1 MTLLDT
7 LRRHF
12 DAPIARDLTLLFVR
26 IGLAAIFW
34 QSGRTKVE
42 EGSLFTISETTYF
55 LFAEEYSGVPLLS
68 SQTSAMLATGAEFL
82 LPLLLAFGL
91 ASRLAALGLIGMTM
105 VIQLFVY
112 PDAWWVPHM
121 GWIALGLVILTQGPG
136 RLSLDAIIGRNP
148 RGQRT

>member
-1 MTLLDT
+1 MTLFAT
-7 LRRHF
+7 LRRHL
-12 DAPIARDLTLLFVR
+12 DAPIVRDLSLLVVR
-26 IGLAAIFW
+26 IGLAAVFW

-42 EGSLFTISETTYF
+42 EGSLLTISETTYF

-68 SQTSAMLATGAEFL
+68 SEAAAMLATGAEFF

-136 RLSLDAIIGRNP
+136 RLSLDAMIGRNLG
-148 RGQRT
+148 GQRT

>member
-1 MTLLDT
+1 MTLFAT
-7 LRRHF
+7 LRRHL
-12 DAPIARDLTLLFVR
+12 DAPIVRDLTLLFVR

-42 EGSLFTISETTYF
+42 EGSLFAISETTYF

-68 SQTSAMLATGAEFL
+68 SQMAAMLATGAEFF

-121 GWIALGLVILTQGPG
+121 GWVALGLVILTQGPG
-136 RLSLDAIIGRNP
+136 RLSLDAIIGRNLG
-148 RGQRT
+148 GQRT

>member
-1 MTLLDT
+1 MTLLDM

-12 DAPIARDLTLLFVR
+12 DEPIARDLTLLFVR
-26 IGLAAIFW
+26 IGLAAVFW

-42 EGSLFTISETTYF
+42 EGSLLTVSETTYF

-68 SQTSAMLATGAEFL
+68 SQTAAMLTTGAEFL

-121 GWIALGLVILTQGPG
+121 GWVALGLVILTQGPG

>member
-1 MTLLDT
+1 MTLFAT
-7 LRRHF
+7 LHRPL
-12 DAPIARDLTLLFVR
+12 DAPIARDLTLLVVR

-42 EGSLFTISETTYF
+42 EGSLLTISETTYF

-68 SQTSAMLATGAEFL
+68 SEAAAMLATGAEFF

-121 GWIALGLVILTQGPG
+121 GWVALGLVILTQGPG
-136 RLSLDAIIGRNP
+136 RLSLDAMIGRNLG
-148 RGQRT
+148 GQRT

>member
-136 RLSLDAIIGRNP
+136 RLSLDAMIGRNLG
-148 RGQRT
+148 GQRT